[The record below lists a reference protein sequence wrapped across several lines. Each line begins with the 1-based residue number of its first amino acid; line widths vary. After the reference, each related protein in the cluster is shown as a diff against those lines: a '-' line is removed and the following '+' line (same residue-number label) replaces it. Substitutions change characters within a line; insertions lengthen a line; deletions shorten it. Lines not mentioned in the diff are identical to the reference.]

1 MKIRYVFVNDEVSE
15 IEEEEALGGLLL
27 ELDRKE
33 ANNTRSETRR
43 HISLSE
49 LSYEGSLFDAGIDVP
64 EEVWARISAEALR
77 EALQKLPPAQREL
90 IVQVYF
96 QGRRPAEIARAEG
109 VTRQS
114 VSERLQRALKKLQ
127 KYL

>member
-1 MKIRYVFVNDEVSE
+1 MKIRYVFVNGEVSE
-15 IEEEEALGGLLL
+15 IEVEEALGGLLL
-27 ELDRKE
+27 ELDRQE
-33 ANNTRSETRR
+33 ANNTRAETRR
-43 HISLSE
+43 HVSLSE

-64 EEVWARISAEALR
+64 EAVWAQISADALR
-77 EALQKLPPAQREL
+77 EALQKLPATQREL

-96 QGRRPAEIARAEG
+96 QGRRPAEIARTEG
-109 VTRQS
+109 VSRQS

>member
-1 MKIRYVFVNDEVSE
+1 MKIRYVFVNGEVSE
-15 IEEEEALGGLLL
+15 IDVEEALGGLLL
-27 ELDRKE
+27 ELDRQE
-33 ANNTRSETRR
+33 ANNTRAETRR

-77 EALQKLPPAQREL
+77 EALQKLPAAQREL

-96 QGRRPAEIARAEG
+96 QGRRPAEIARTEG
-109 VTRQS
+109 VSRQS

>member
-1 MKIRYVFVNDEVSE
+1 MKIRYVFVNGEVFE
-15 IEEEEALGGLLL
+15 IEVEEALGGLLL
-27 ELDRKE
+27 ELDRQE
-33 ANNTRSETRR
+33 ANNTRAETRR
-43 HISLSE
+43 HVSLSE

-64 EEVWARISAEALR
+64 EAVWARISADALR
-77 EALQKLPPAQREL
+77 EALQKLPAAQREL

-96 QGRRPAEIARAEG
+96 QGCRPAEIARAEG
-109 VTRQS
+109 VSRQS

>member
-1 MKIRYVFVNDEVSE
+1 MKIRYVFVNGEVSE
-15 IEEEEALGGLLL
+15 IEVEEALGGLLL
-27 ELDRKE
+27 ELDRQE
-33 ANNTRSETRR
+33 ANNARAETRR
-43 HISLSE
+43 HVSLSE
-49 LSYEGSLFDAGIDVP
+49 LSYEGGLFDAGIDVP
-64 EEVWARISAEALR
+64 EAVWAQISADALR
-77 EALQKLPPAQREL
+77 EALQKLPAAQREL

-109 VTRQS
+109 VSRQS

>member
-1 MKIRYVFVNDEVSE
+1 MKIRYVFVNGEVSE
-15 IEEEEALGGLLL
+15 IEVEETLGGLLL
-27 ELDRKE
+27 ELDRQE
-33 ANNTRSETRR
+33 ANNTRTETRR

-64 EEVWARISAEALR
+64 EAVWARISAETLR
-77 EALQKLPPAQREL
+77 EALQKLPASQREL

-96 QGRRPAEIARAEG
+96 QGWRPAEIARTEG
-109 VTRQS
+109 VSRQS

>member
-1 MKIRYVFVNDEVSE
+1 MKIRYVFVNGEVSE
-15 IEEEEALGGLLL
+15 IEVEEALGGLLL
-27 ELDRKE
+27 ELDRQE

-64 EEVWARISAEALR
+64 EAVWAQISADALR
-77 EALQKLPPAQREL
+77 EALQKLPAAQREL

-96 QGRRPAEIARAEG
+96 QGRRPAEIARTEG
-109 VTRQS
+109 VSRQS

>member
-1 MKIRYVFVNDEVSE
+1 MKIRYVFVNGEVSE
-15 IEEEEALGGLLL
+15 IEVEEALGGLLL
-27 ELDRKE
+27 ELDRQE

-43 HISLSE
+43 HIPLSE

-64 EEVWARISAEALR
+64 EEVWARISADALR
-77 EALQKLPPAQREL
+77 EALQKLPAAQREL

-96 QGRRPAEIARAEG
+96 QGRRPAEIARTEG
-109 VTRQS
+109 VSRQS

>member
-1 MKIRYVFVNDEVSE
+1 MKIRYVFVNGEVSE
-15 IEEEEALGGLLL
+15 IEVEEALGGLLL
-27 ELDRKE
+27 ELDRQE

-64 EEVWARISAEALR
+64 EDVWARISAEALR
-77 EALQKLPPAQREL
+77 EALQKLPAAQREL

-114 VSERLQRALKKLQ
+114 VSERLQRALRKLQ

>member
-1 MKIRYVFVNDEVSE
+1 MKIRYVFVNGEVSE
-15 IEEEEALGGLLL
+15 IEVEEALGGLLL
-27 ELDRKE
+27 ELDRQE
-33 ANNTRSETRR
+33 ANNTRAETRR
-43 HISLSE
+43 HVSLSE

-64 EEVWARISAEALR
+64 EAVWARISADALR
-77 EALQKLPPAQREL
+77 KALKKLPAAQREL

-96 QGRRPAEIARAEG
+96 QGRRPAEIARTEG
-109 VTRQS
+109 VSRQS

>member
-1 MKIRYVFVNDEVSE
+1 MKIRYVFVNGEVSE
-15 IEEEEALGGLLL
+15 IEVEEALGGLLL
-27 ELDRKE
+27 ELDRQE

-77 EALQKLPPAQREL
+77 EALQKLPAAQREL

-96 QGRRPAEIARAEG
+96 QGRRPAEVARTEG
-109 VTRQS
+109 VSRQS

>member
-1 MKIRYVFVNDEVSE
+1 MKIRYVFVNGEVSE
-15 IEEEEALGGLLL
+15 IEVEEALGGLLL
-27 ELDRKE
+27 ELDRQE

-77 EALQKLPPAQREL
+77 EALQKLPAAQREL

-109 VTRQS
+109 VSRQS
-114 VSERLQRALKKLQ
+114 ISERLQRALKKLQ

>member
-1 MKIRYVFVNDEVSE
+1 MKIRYVFVNGEVSE
-15 IEEEEALGGLLL
+15 IEVEEALGGLLL
-27 ELDRKE
+27 ELDRQE

-49 LSYEGSLFDAGIDVP
+49 LSYEGSLFDAGIDVL

-77 EALQKLPPAQREL
+77 EALQKLPAAQREL

-96 QGRRPAEIARAEG
+96 QGRRPAEIARTEG
-109 VTRQS
+109 VSRQS

>member
-1 MKIRYVFVNDEVSE
+1 MKIRYVFVNGEVSE
-15 IEEEEALGGLLL
+15 IEVEEALGGLLL
-27 ELDRKE
+27 ELDRQE
-33 ANNTRSETRR
+33 ANNTRAETRR
-43 HISLSE
+43 HVSLSE

-64 EEVWARISAEALR
+64 EAVWAQISADALR
-77 EALQKLPPAQREL
+77 EALQKLPAAQREL

-96 QGRRPAEIARAEG
+96 QGRRPAEIARTEG
-109 VTRQS
+109 VSRQS

>member
-1 MKIRYVFVNDEVSE
+1 MKIRYVFVNGEVSE
-15 IEEEEALGGLLL
+15 IEVEEALGGLLL
-27 ELDRKE
+27 ELDRQE

-77 EALQKLPPAQREL
+77 EALQKLPAAQREL

-96 QGRRPAEIARAEG
+96 QGRRPAEIARTEG
-109 VTRQS
+109 VSRQS

>member
-1 MKIRYVFVNDEVSE
+1 MKIRYVFVNGEVSE
-15 IEEEEALGGLLL
+15 IEVEEALGGLLL
-27 ELDRKE
+27 ELDRQE
-33 ANNTRSETRR
+33 ANNTRAETRR

-49 LSYEGSLFDAGIDVP
+49 LSYEGSLFDAGIDVS
-64 EEVWARISAEALR
+64 EEVWARITAEALR
-77 EALQKLPPAQREL
+77 EALQKLPAAQREL

-109 VTRQS
+109 VSRQS

>member
-1 MKIRYVFVNDEVSE
+1 MKIRYVFVNGEVSE
-15 IEEEEALGGLLL
+15 IEVEETLGGLLL
-27 ELDRKE
+27 ELDRQE
-33 ANNTRSETRR
+33 ANNTRAETRR

-64 EEVWARISAEALR
+64 EAVWARISAETLR
-77 EALQKLPPAQREL
+77 EALQKLPASQREL

-96 QGRRPAEIARAEG
+96 QGWRPAEIARTEG
-109 VTRQS
+109 VSRQS

>member
-1 MKIRYVFVNDEVSE
+1 MKIRYVFVNGEVSE
-15 IEEEEALGGLLL
+15 IEVEETLGGLLL
-27 ELDRKE
+27 ELDRQE
-33 ANNTRSETRR
+33 ANNARAETRR

-49 LSYEGSLFDAGIDVP
+49 LSYEGSLFDAGIDVQ
-64 EEVWARISAEALR
+64 EEVWAQISADALR
-77 EALQKLPPAQREL
+77 EALQKLPAAQREL
-90 IVQVYF
+90 IVQIYF

-114 VSERLQRALKKLQ
+114 VSERLQRALRKLQ

>member
-1 MKIRYVFVNDEVSE
+1 MKIRYVFVNGEVSE
-15 IEEEEALGGLLL
+15 IEVEEALGGLLL
-27 ELDRKE
+27 ELDRQE

-64 EEVWARISAEALR
+64 EDVWARISAEALR
-77 EALQKLPPAQREL
+77 EALQKLPAAQREL

-96 QGRRPAEIARAEG
+96 QGRRPAEIARTEG
-109 VTRQS
+109 VSRQS

>member
-1 MKIRYVFVNDEVSE
+1 MKIRYVFVNGEVSE
-15 IEEEEALGGLLL
+15 IEVEEALGGLLL
-27 ELDRKE
+27 ELDRQE

-64 EEVWARISAEALR
+64 EDVWARISAEALR
-77 EALQKLPPAQREL
+77 EALQKLPAAQREL

-96 QGRRPAEIARAEG
+96 QGRQPAEIARTEG
-109 VTRQS
+109 VSRQS

>member
-1 MKIRYVFVNDEVSE
+1 MKIRYVFVNGEVSE
-15 IEEEEALGGLLL
+15 IEVEEALGGLLL
-27 ELDRKE
+27 ELDRQE
-33 ANNTRSETRR
+33 ANNTRAETRR
-43 HISLSE
+43 HVSLSE

-64 EEVWARISAEALR
+64 EAVWARISADALR
-77 EALQKLPPAQREL
+77 EALQKLPAAQREL

-96 QGRRPAEIARAEG
+96 QGCRPAEIARAEG
-109 VTRQS
+109 VSRQS

>member
-1 MKIRYVFVNDEVSE
+1 MKIRYVFVNGEVSE
-15 IEEEEALGGLLL
+15 IEVEEALGGLLL
-27 ELDRKE
+27 ELDRQE
-33 ANNTRSETRR
+33 ANNTRAETRR
-43 HISLSE
+43 HVSLSE

-64 EEVWARISAEALR
+64 EAVWARISADALR
-77 EALQKLPPAQREL
+77 EALQKLPAAQREL

-96 QGRRPAEIARAEG
+96 QGRRPAEIARTEG
-109 VTRQS
+109 VSRQS

>member
-1 MKIRYVFVNDEVSE
+1 MKIRYVFVNGEVSE
-15 IEEEEALGGLLL
+15 IEVEEALGGLLL
-27 ELDRKE
+27 ELDRQE

-77 EALQKLPPAQREL
+77 EALQKLPAAQREL

-96 QGRRPAEIARAEG
+96 QGRRPAEIARTEG
-109 VTRQS
+109 VSRQS
-114 VSERLQRALKKLQ
+114 VSERLQRVLKKLQ

>member
-1 MKIRYVFVNDEVSE
+1 MKIRYVFVNGEVSE
-15 IEEEEALGGLLL
+15 IEVEEALGGLLL

>member
-1 MKIRYVFVNDEVSE
+1 MKIRYVFVNGEVSE
-15 IEEEEALGGLLL
+15 IEVEEALGGLLL
-27 ELDRKE
+27 ELDRQE

-77 EALQKLPPAQREL
+77 ETLQKLPAAQREL
-90 IVQVYF
+90 IGQVYF
-96 QGRRPAEIARAEG
+96 QGRRPAEIARTEG
-109 VTRQS
+109 VSRQS

>member
-1 MKIRYVFVNDEVSE
+1 MKIRYVFVNGEVSE
-15 IEEEEALGGLLL
+15 TEVEDALGGLLL
-27 ELDRKE
+27 ELDRQE
-33 ANNTRSETRR
+33 ANNTRAETRR
-43 HISLSE
+43 HVSLSE

-64 EEVWARISAEALR
+64 EAVWARISADALR
-77 EALQKLPPAQREL
+77 EAMQKLPAAQREL
-90 IVQVYF
+90 ILQVYF

-114 VSERLQRALKKLQ
+114 VSERLQRALKTLQ

>member
-1 MKIRYVFVNDEVSE
+1 MKIRYVFVNGEVSE
-15 IEEEEALGGLLL
+15 IEVEEALGGLLL
-27 ELDRKE
+27 ELDRQE

-49 LSYEGSLFDAGIDVP
+49 LSYEGSLFDAGIDVS
-64 EEVWARISAEALR
+64 EAVWARITAEALR
-77 EALQKLPPAQREL
+77 EALQKLPAAQREL

-96 QGRRPAEIARAEG
+96 QGRRPAEIARTEG
-109 VTRQS
+109 VSRQS

>member
-1 MKIRYVFVNDEVSE
+1 MKIRYVFVNGEVSE
-15 IEEEEALGGLLL
+15 IEVEEALGGLLL
-27 ELDRKE
+27 ELDRQE

-64 EEVWARISAEALR
+64 EAVWAQISAEALR
-77 EALQKLPPAQREL
+77 EALQKLPAAQREL

-96 QGRRPAEIARAEG
+96 QGRRPAEIARTEG
-109 VTRQS
+109 VSRQS

>member
-1 MKIRYVFVNDEVSE
+1 MKIRYVFVNGEVSE
-15 IEEEEALGGLLL
+15 IEVEETLGGLLL
-27 ELDRKE
+27 ELDRQE
-33 ANNTRSETRR
+33 ANNTRAETRR

-64 EEVWARISAEALR
+64 EAVWAQISADALR
-77 EALQKLPPAQREL
+77 EALQKLPATQREL

-96 QGRRPAEIARAEG
+96 QGRRPAEIARTEG
-109 VTRQS
+109 VSRQS

>member
-1 MKIRYVFVNDEVSE
+1 MKIRYVFVNGEVSE
-15 IEEEEALGGLLL
+15 TEVEDALGGLLL
-27 ELDRKE
+27 ELDRQE
-33 ANNTRSETRR
+33 ANNTRAETRR
-43 HISLSE
+43 HVSLSE

-64 EEVWARISAEALR
+64 EAVWARISADALR
-77 EALQKLPPAQREL
+77 EAMQKLPVAQREL
-90 IVQVYF
+90 ILQVYF

-114 VSERLQRALKKLQ
+114 VSERLQRALKTLQ

>member
-1 MKIRYVFVNDEVSE
+1 MKIRYVFVNGEVFE
-15 IEEEEALGGLLL
+15 IEVEEALGGLLL
-27 ELDRKE
+27 ELDRQE
-33 ANNTRSETRR
+33 ANNTRAETRR
-43 HISLSE
+43 HVSLSE

-64 EEVWARISAEALR
+64 EAVWARISAEALR
-77 EALQKLPPAQREL
+77 EALQKLPAAQREL

-96 QGRRPAEIARAEG
+96 QGCRPAEIARAEG
-109 VTRQS
+109 VSRQS

>member
-1 MKIRYVFVNDEVSE
+1 MKIRYVFVNGEVSE
-15 IEEEEALGGLLL
+15 IEVEEALGGLLL
-27 ELDRKE
+27 ELDRQE

-49 LSYEGSLFDAGIDVP
+49 LSYEGSLFDAGIDVQ

-77 EALQKLPPAQREL
+77 EALQKLPAAQREL

-96 QGRRPAEIARAEG
+96 QGRRPAEIARTEG
-109 VTRQS
+109 VSRQT

>member
-1 MKIRYVFVNDEVSE
+1 MKIRYVFVNGEVSE
-15 IEEEEALGGLLL
+15 IEVEETLGGLLL
-27 ELDRKE
+27 ELDRQE
-33 ANNTRSETRR
+33 ANNTRAETRR

-64 EEVWARISAEALR
+64 EKVWARISAEALR
-77 EALQKLPPAQREL
+77 EALQKLPAAQREL

-96 QGRRPAEIARAEG
+96 QGRRPAEIARTEG
-109 VTRQS
+109 VSRQS

>member
-1 MKIRYVFVNDEVSE
+1 MKIRYVFVNGEVSE
-15 IEEEEALGGLLL
+15 IEVEEALGGLLL
-27 ELDRKE
+27 ELDRQE

-64 EEVWARISAEALR
+64 EAVWARISADALR
-77 EALQKLPPAQREL
+77 EALQKLPAAQREL

-96 QGRRPAEIARAEG
+96 QGRRPAEIARTEG
-109 VTRQS
+109 VSRQS